1 MTSDRQISVYAGQT
15 LLGFVVE
22 RADKSSC
29 IAKDANGKKL
39 GSFPSL
45 QRAADAISEAGNAQA
60 GEVHRLE

>member
-22 RADKSSC
+22 RADKSC
-29 IAKDANGKKL
+29 VAKDASGKKL